1 MTKPSSSAP
10 NQRMLRVG
18 EQVRA
23 AITQVLQRG
32 EVRDELIEKT
42 VISISEVRMS
52 TDLKVATAYVAPL
65 GVSDHTDIIEALNRN
80 ARYIRGRIGP
90 QLRQMKYM
98 PEVRFRDDT
107 SFDNYQ
113 KIDALL
119 RSPEVARDLGPV
131 EDDKQE

>member
-65 GVSDHTDIIEALNRN
+65 GVSDHTSIIEALNRN

-119 RSPEVARDLGPV
+119 RSPEVARDLGQV